1 MRNLP
6 IKAFIFL
13 ICWIFSIG
21 SSYAQSPPAYGDN
34 INLNQAREVAAAAI
48 AEAKRQQFRM
58 AVAIVD
64 TGGHLVYFERLDDTQ
79 IASVDVAIAKAKA
92 ANNFRRSTKMFE
104 DVVNGGRTSVLGL
117 PGAVPIEGGLPILVG
132 GKIIG
137 AIGVSG
143 ASSQEDGV
151 VADAG
156 VRVLK

>member
-1 MRNLP
+1 MYCRP
-6 IKAFIFL
+6 IKAFVFL
-13 ICWIFSIG
+13 TCLIFSSG
-21 SSYAQSPPAYGDN
+21 SLYAQSAPAYGDN
-34 INLNQAREVAAAAI
+34 ISLKQAREVAAAAI
-48 AEAKRQQFRM
+48 AEAKRQHFRM

-79 IASVDVAIAKAKA
+79 TASVDVAIAKAKA
-92 ANNFRRSTKMFE
+92 ANNFRRPTKTFE

>member
-1 MRNLP
+1 MHGRP
-6 IKAFIFL
+6 IKAFVFL
-13 ICWIFSIG
+13 TYLIFSSG
-21 SSYAQSPPAYGDN
+21 SLYAQSPAYGDN
-34 INLNQAREVAAAAI
+34 ISLNQAREVAAAAI

-79 IASVDVAIAKAKA
+79 TASVDVAIAKAKS
-92 ANNFRRSTKMFE
+92 ANNFRRPTKTFE